1 MRFPRKKGLRER
13 AIVGVVTRM
22 VDNKKVINE
31 LNAALSMEIA
41 AIVQYSHNSYT
52 IMGPWRGA
60 LTGELESFAKDEMR
74 HMEYVSEKIVALG
87 GVPSSQPAAINTPA
101 TWRAMLEAD
110 LAAENAAIDRYKTI
124 IALADELGDVD
135 LKKSIEDITS
145 QEYGHKEAL
154 EKFLKEPK

>member
-1 MRFPRKKGLRER
+1 M
-13 AIVGVVTRM
+13 VTSM

-60 LTGELESFAKDEMR
+60 LTGELESFAKDEMS
-74 HMEYVSEKIVALG
+74 HMEYLSEKIVALG
-87 GVPSSQPAAINTPA
+87 GIPSSQPAAINTPA

-135 LKKSIEDITS
+135 LKKSIEDIAS

-154 EKFLKEPK
+154 EKFLKEPM